1 MIKYKERPGGWT
13 MGISGLSYLLNS
25 WGNHPI
31 FNSSLLLFLF
41 KQLKIQP
48 SYFLCHI
55 VRFGTFLL
63 ILIEIYVINSLAL
76 GTFRFLSE
84 RFLVLFLVTIVF
96 FMLEKGLCLIGI
108 TLKRMRR
115 IN

>member
-25 WGNHPI
+25 W
-31 FNSSLLLFLF
+31 NSSLLLFLF

>member
-1 MIKYKERPGGWT
+1 MIKYKERPSGWT

-25 WGNHPI
+25 W
-31 FNSSLLLFLF
+31 NSSLLLFLF

-48 SYFLCHI
+48 SCFLCHA
-55 VRFGTFLL
+55 VRIGTFLL